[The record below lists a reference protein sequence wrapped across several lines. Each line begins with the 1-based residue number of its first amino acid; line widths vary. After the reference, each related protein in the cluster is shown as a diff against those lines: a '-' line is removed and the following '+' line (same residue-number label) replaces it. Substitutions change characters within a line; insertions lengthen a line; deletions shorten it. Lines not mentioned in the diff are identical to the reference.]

1 MSAQHHAHAIALA
14 LSDKFDIGEA
24 YLGEFEPVS
33 LAEIEDVI
41 QPLLQTIID
50 EVIDGP

>member
-1 MSAQHHAHAIALA
+1 MNAQTHAHAIALA

-24 YLGEFEPVS
+24 YLGEFESVS
-33 LAEIEDVI
+33 LAEIAEVI
-41 QPLLQTIID
+41 EPLLQTIID